1 MKNEKLKI
9 RNKKFNHQPHERH
22 ELVIRCFSFVRVGL
36 CLFVVNLFFIL
47 FFASCSGTEPSRAE
61 FALGTV
67 CTITL
72 FDQGKD
78 SIYNDIFN
86 RLREIDNRMS
96 VNISASDVSRI
107 NAAAGI
113 EPVLVHEDTFKVI
126 ERAVYFARLSGGA
139 FDPSV
144 GPFVSLWGISSD
156 NPRVP
161 SQTEIVEVLP
171 LINWRDIELDAQMSS
186 VFLTRRG
193 MALDLGAIAKGYAA
207 DEAAAIIKRAGI
219 KRAIIDLGGNIFT
232 CGEKSD
238 KSPWKVGIQNP
249 NDKRGEYIGIVQV
262 TEKSV
267 VTSGVYE
274 RFFEKDGI
282 RYHHIFSTSDGYP
295 AENEL
300 LSVTII
306 APNSM
311 DADALS
317 TSAFVMGY
325 EKGATLINSLSD
337 TEAVFVFKDISVRK
351 TTGADFLITDK
362 SFRFEK

>member
-9 RNKKFNHQPHERH
+9 RNKKINHQPHERH
-22 ELVIRCFSFVRVGL
+22 ELVIRCFSFVRVSS
-36 CLFVVNLFFIL
+36 CLFVVNLSLIL
-47 FFASCSGTEPSRAE
+47 FFASCSRVEPSRAE

-78 SIYNDIFN
+78 NIYNDIFN

-96 VNISASDVSRI
+96 VNISASDVSRV

-113 EPVLVHEDTFKVI
+113 EPVQVHEDTFKVI
-126 ERAVYFARLSGGA
+126 QIAVYFARLSDGA

-144 GPFVSLWGISSD
+144 GPLVSLWGISGD

-161 SQTEIVEVLP
+161 SQAEIDKVLP
-171 LINWRDIELDAQMSS
+171 LINWRDIELDAQTRS

-207 DEAAAIIKRAGI
+207 DEVAAVIKRAGI

-249 NDKRGEYIGIVQV
+249 NEKRGEYIGIVQV

-274 RFFEKDGI
+274 RFFEKDGS
-282 RYHHIFSTSDGYP
+282 RYHHIFSPSSGYP
-295 AENEL
+295 AENGL

-317 TSAFVMGY
+317 TSAFVLGY
-325 EKGATLINSLSD
+325 EKGAALINSLSD
-337 TEAVFVFKDISVRK
+337 TEAVFVFKDMTVRR
-351 TTGADFLITDK
+351 THGADFMITNR
-362 SFRFEK
+362 SYRLEE